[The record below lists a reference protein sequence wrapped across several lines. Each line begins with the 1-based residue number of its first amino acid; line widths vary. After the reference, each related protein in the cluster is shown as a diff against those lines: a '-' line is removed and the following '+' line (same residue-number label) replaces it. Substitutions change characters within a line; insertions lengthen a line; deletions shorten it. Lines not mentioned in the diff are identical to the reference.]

1 MLKEL
6 KKLKSFELFNFIQN
20 LYAFFATVNTKPLVN
35 KAKTFD
41 TKGFSSV
48 IN

>member
-6 KKLKSFELFNFIQN
+6 KSSNNLSFLI
-20 LYAFFATVNTKPLVN
+20 LYRTYMPSFATVNTKPLVN
-35 KAKTFD
+35 KAKTFN
-41 TKGFSSV
+41 TRGFSSV